1 MAIPTNL
8 PSNVHRTHSRFSP
21 CRNDSSSNNS
31 GEASL
36 LVGQLLG
43 DPAYLRQSIAALGER
58 DGPLQLIQGWRL
70 EPIRQRQAAVNHKG
84 CSCDVARYP
93 VRKHSESNWRQILGP
108 PKTPERN
115 VPGQRR
121 VRVRPGHHLPGRQV
135 VQLDPVAGAPE
146 DPARSNEEWADAHAA
161 FHLALIDGCD
171 SLWLIHLHSQLYA
184 QSERY
189 RRLSVPLAG
198 RRRNVDKE
206 HRAIV
211 RAVLARDAKTAVRLL
226 TAHLEKTTQILLDAD
241 VDGHNLFEDAQ
252 ERAFVAVADE

>member
-8 PSNVHRTHSRFSP
+8 PSNVHRTHSRFST

-84 CSCDVARYP
+84 CPCDVARYP

-121 VRVRPGHHLPGRQV
+121 VGDKSTRGDCPRNECI
-135 VQLDPVAGAPE
+135 DPNVEAAKRLCQFLHQHRECRLGGAVMRE
-146 DPARSNEEWADAHAA
+146 IS
-161 FHLALIDGCD
+161 
-171 SLWLIHLHSQLYA
+171 
-184 QSERY
+184 
-189 RRLSVPLAG
+189 RRACV
-198 RRRNVDKE
+198 K
-206 HRAIV
+206 
-211 RAVLARDAKTAVRLL
+211 
-226 TAHLEKTTQILLDAD
+226 
-241 VDGHNLFEDAQ
+241 
-252 ERAFVAVADE
+252 